1 MKTYLQIALF
11 AIFILGING
20 VDVCGD
26 AKGNDI
32 DEDFCRVYPTPENY
46 THCCYLKSDTLSECR
61 ALTDDQYENIKR
73 YKKYMKQIQG
83 YENLKI
89 KCSGKFLTYSLFV
102 LLALL
107 F

>member
-1 MKTYLQIALF
+1 MKTYLQIALL

-20 VDVCGD
+20 VEVCND
-26 AKGNDI
+26 IQGND
-32 DEDFCRVYPTPENY
+32 EDVCRVYPTQENY
-46 THCCYLKSDTLSECR
+46 THCCFIESEAYTGCR

-73 YKKYMKQIQG
+73 YKKYMKQLNG
-83 YENLKI
+83 YGNIKI
-89 KCSGKFLTYSLFV
+89 KCSGEFLTYSFFA